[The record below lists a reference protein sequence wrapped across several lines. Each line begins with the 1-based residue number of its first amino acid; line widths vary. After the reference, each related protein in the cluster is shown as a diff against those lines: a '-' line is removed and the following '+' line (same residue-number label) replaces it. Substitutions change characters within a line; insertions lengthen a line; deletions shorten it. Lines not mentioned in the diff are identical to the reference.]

1 MTKIKFV
8 GALIFIVSLFLALSS
23 KYISTQNEA
32 NIKFLK
38 TINEQ
43 KAFTQEIAKNIFFI
57 YRNKDISVKQ
67 LDESIKSFVHNMNNK
82 DEILDEI
89 SSKDIKKESEKI
101 IYLWNDFYLLVQKFR
116 DAYRVQNGYTNLVI
130 EKLVRDI
137 YDTNLKLVVKFDK
150 LIKMH
155 KKYFDEV
162 NNKNKIIQI
171 ILFIILLVLL
181 VYFFTQLKDL
191 IKFIQKFLN
200 TSKKIMQKSTVIG
213 IEPIKETTNI
223 VDVTQAVDDFNFLVE
238 KIDKSIDYSSE
249 SIQNT
254 LNSLE
259 YIEKNIEDLLELIE
273 TMDEENKLDKELVKK
288 EDILIEALEELSSS
302 LQKLKSLK
310 INLSNF
316 KK

>member
-162 NNKNKIIQI
+162 KNKNKMIQI

-254 LNSLE
+254 SNSLE

>member
-8 GALIFIVSLFLALSS
+8 GALIFILSLFLALYS

-32 NIKFLK
+32 NIKLLK

-137 YDTNLKLVVKFDK
+137 YDKNLKLVVKFDK

-200 TSKKIMQKSTVIG
+200 TSKKIVQKSTVIG

-254 LNSLE
+254 SNSLE
-259 YIEKNIEDLLELIE
+259 CIEKNIEDLLELIE

-302 LQKLKSLK
+302 LQKLKSFK

>member
-8 GALIFIVSLFLALSS
+8 GALIFIVSLFLALYS

-162 NNKNKIIQI
+162 KNKNKMIQI

-254 LNSLE
+254 SNSLE

>member
-137 YDTNLKLVVKFDK
+137 YDKNLKLVVKFDK

-200 TSKKIMQKSTVIG
+200 TSKKIVQKSTVIG

-254 LNSLE
+254 SNSLE

>member
-8 GALIFIVSLFLALSS
+8 GALIFILSLFLALYS

-32 NIKFLK
+32 NIKLLK

-137 YDTNLKLVVKFDK
+137 YDKNLKLVVKFDK

-200 TSKKIMQKSTVIG
+200 TSKKIVQKSTVIG

-254 LNSLE
+254 SNSLE
-259 YIEKNIEDLLELIE
+259 CIEKNIEDLLELIE